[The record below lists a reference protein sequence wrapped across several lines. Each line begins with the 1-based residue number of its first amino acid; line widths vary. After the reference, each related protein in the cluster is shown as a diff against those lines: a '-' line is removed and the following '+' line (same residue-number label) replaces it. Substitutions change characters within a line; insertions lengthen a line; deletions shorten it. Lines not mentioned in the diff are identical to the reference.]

1 MEVTLTGA
9 TGRIGQSLVA
19 ALTGRGDTVTVLSR
33 DPDRAHATL
42 GVPAVAWDPKG
53 GPAPV
58 SALEGRDAVIHLA
71 GEDVGQRWTKT
82 VRREILESRE
92 QGTRNLVAGIAAAG
106 RRPRVLVSASASGVY
121 GAHGDEPVDESFP
134 PGDDYLAQVCV
145 VWEREAERAE
155 EHGLRVV
162 RMRTG
167 IVLSPDAGALSK
179 MMLPARLGV
188 NGPVAGGGQYVPWI
202 HLEDVVGLYLAAL
215 DGETWSGP
223 VNTSAPAPVT
233 NRSFAR
239 ALGRVLRRPAFAPVP
254 GFAIRALYGE
264 MSTIVVN
271 GVNMVP
277 RRAQELGYRF
287 AHAEVTAALAATLD
301 RPVPAAAAA

>member
-19 ALTGRGDTVTVLSR
+19 ALTARGDTVTVLSR
-33 DPDRAHATL
+33 DPDRANATL
-42 GVPAVAWDPKG
+42 GAPAAGWDPKG
-53 GPAPV
+53 GPAPAT
-58 SALEGRDAVIHLA
+58 ALEGRDAVVHLA
-71 GEDVGQRWTKT
+71 GEDVGQRWTKA

-92 QGTRNLVAGIAAAG
+92 QGTRNLVAGLAATTQ
-106 RRPRVLVSASASGVY
+106 RPRVLLSASASGYY
-121 GAHGDEPVDESFP
+121 GPHGGEPVDESFP
-134 PGDDYLAQVCV
+134 PGDDYLAHVCAA
-145 VWEREAERAE
+145 WEREAERAQ
-155 EHGLRVV
+155 EHGLRVA

-215 DGETWSGP
+215 DGEAWAGA
-223 VNTSAPAPVT
+223 VNVSAPAPVT
-233 NRSFAR
+233 NRAFAR
-239 ALGRVLRRPAFAPVP
+239 ALGRVLKRPAFAPVP
-254 GFAIRALYGE
+254 GFAIKTLYGE
-264 MSTIVVN
+264 MSTIVIN

-277 RRAQELGYRF
+277 RRAQELGFRF
-287 AHAEVTAALAATLD
+287 AHGEVTAALAATLD
-301 RPVPAAAAA
+301 RDVPAAA

>member
-9 TGRIGQSLVA
+9 TGRIGESLVA
-19 ALTGRGDTVTVLSR
+19 ALTARGDRVTVLSR
-33 DPDRAHATL
+33 DPDRANAAL
-42 GVPAVAWDPKG
+42 GVPAVRWDPKG

-58 SALEGRDAVIHLA
+58 SALEGRDGVIHLA
-71 GEDVGQRWTKT
+71 GEDVGQRWTKA
-82 VRREILESRE
+82 VRRELLDSRE
-92 QGTRNLVAGIAAAG
+92 QGTRNLVAGIAAAE
-106 RRPRVLVSASASGVY
+106 RRPRVLVSASASGYY
-121 GAHGDEPVDESFP
+121 GPHGGEPVDEGFP
-134 PGDDYLAQVCV
+134 PGDDYLAQVCLA
-145 VWEREAERAE
+145 WEREAERAE

-188 NGPVAGGGQYVPWI
+188 NGPVAGGGQYLPWI
-202 HLEDVVGLYLAAL
+202 HLDDVVGLYLAAL
-215 DGETWSGP
+215 DGEAWSGP
-223 VNTSAPAPVT
+223 VNMSAPVPVT
-233 NRSFAR
+233 NRAFAR

-277 RRAQELGYRF
+277 RRAQELGFRF
-287 AHAEVTAALAATLD
+287 AHPEVTAALAATLG

>member
-19 ALTGRGDTVTVLSR
+19 ALTARGDTVTVLSR
-33 DPDRAHATL
+33 DPDRANATL
-42 GVPAVAWDPKG
+42 GVPAVRWDSKG
-53 GPAPV
+53 GPAPA
-58 SALEGRDAVIHLA
+58 SALEGRDAVVHLA
-71 GEDVGQRWTKT
+71 GEDVGQRWTKQ
-82 VRREILESRE
+82 VRQEILDSRE
-92 QGTRNLVAGIAAAG
+92 QGTRGLVAGIAATE
-106 RRPRVLVSASASGVY
+106 RRPRALLSASASGCY
-121 GAHGDEPVDESFP
+121 GPHGGEPVDESFP

-155 EHGLRVV
+155 DHGLRVV

-202 HLEDVVGLYLAAL
+202 HLDDVVGLYLAAL
-215 DGETWSGP
+215 DGGDAWTGP
-223 VNTSAPAPVT
+223 VNLSAPAPVT
-233 NRSFAR
+233 NRAFAR

-254 GFAIRALYGE
+254 GFAIKTLYGE

-287 AHAEVTAALAATLD
+287 AHHEVTAALAATLG
-301 RPVPAAAAA
+301 RPVSAAA